1 MDLMLVSGGIMNYRQ
16 LLLSF
21 FRKVLPLLLLAGVGW
36 AQQTEMPPRTQDR
49 PLADRIRSQERPE
62 RDHYLKPDE
71 VIKALNLKN
80 GEVVADIGAG
90 TGYFTRRFAH
100 AVAPNGKVYAVD
112 IAADVIDYQ
121 KQRAKQEHLTNIVFI
136 VSQRADPLLPAASMD
151 LAFFCDVIH
160 HLENRV
166 GYYKTLIKDIKPH
179 GYMAIIDYPPDSP
192 RRPHPPNQLVP
203 REEAIAEAE
212 QAGFKF
218 MKEITILPDYYFLL
232 FVKQ

>member
-1 MDLMLVSGGIMNYRQ
+1 MSYRRF
-16 LLLSF
+16 LLSF
-21 FRKVLPLLLLAGVGW
+21 FRGLLPVLLLVGAGW
-36 AQQTEMPPRTQDR
+36 AQQTEIPPRTQDR
-49 PLADRIRSQERPE
+49 PLSDRIRSQERPE
-62 RDHYLKPDE
+62 RDQYLKPDE

-90 TGYFTRRFAH
+90 TGYFTRRFAR
-100 AVAPNGKVYAVD
+100 AVAPSGKVYAVD

-121 KQRAKQEHLTNIVFI
+121 KQRAKQENLNNIVFV
-136 VSQRADPLLPAASMD
+136 VSRPADPLLAADSVD

-192 RRPHPPNQLVP
+192 RRPHPANQLVP
-203 REEAIAEAE
+203 REEAISEAE

-218 MKEITILPDYYFLL
+218 VKDFPILPDYYFLL
-232 FVKQ
+232 FAKR

>member
-1 MDLMLVSGGIMNYRQ
+1 MSYRRF
-16 LLLSF
+16 LLSF
-21 FRKVLPLLLLAGVGW
+21 FRALLSLLLLVGMGW

-49 PLADRIRSQERPE
+49 SLADRIRSQERPE
-62 RDHYLKPDE
+62 RDQYLKPDE

-80 GEVVADIGAG
+80 GKVVADIGAG
-90 TGYFTRRFAH
+90 TGYFTRRFAR

-121 KQRAKQEHLTNIVFI
+121 KQRAKQENLNNIVFI
-136 VSQRADPLLPAASMD
+136 VSQPADPLLPADSVD
-151 LAFFCDVIH
+151 VAFFCDVIH

-166 GYYKTLIKDIKPH
+166 GYYKTLIKDIKPP

-203 REEAIAEAE
+203 REQAISEAE

-218 MKEITILPDYYFLL
+218 IKDIPILPDYYFLL
-232 FVKQ
+232 FRKQ

>member
-80 GEVVADIGAG
+80 GDVVDHIRVG
-90 TGYFTRRFAH
+90 TGHINLSFRSA
-100 AVAPNGKVYAVD
+100 
-112 IAADVIDYQ
+112 
-121 KQRAKQEHLTNIVFI
+121 
-136 VSQRADPLLPAASMD
+136 
-151 LAFFCDVIH
+151 
-160 HLENRV
+160 
-166 GYYKTLIKDIKPH
+166 
-179 GYMAIIDYPPDSP
+179 
-192 RRPHPPNQLVP
+192 
-203 REEAIAEAE
+203 
-212 QAGFKF
+212 
-218 MKEITILPDYYFLL
+218 
-232 FVKQ
+232 

>member
-1 MDLMLVSGGIMNYRQ
+1 MSYRRF
-16 LLLSF
+16 LLSLL
-21 FRKVLPLLLLAGVGW
+21 RASMPLCLLAGVGW

-71 VIKALNLKN
+71 VIEALNLKN

-90 TGYFTRRFAH
+90 TGYFTRRFAR

-121 KQRAKQEHLTNIVFI
+121 KQRAKQENLNNIAFI
-136 VSQRADPLLPAASMD
+136 VSQPADPLLPADSLD

-166 GYYKTLIKDIKPH
+166 GYYKTLIKDIKPSGH
-179 GYMAIIDYPPDSP
+179 MAIIDYRPDSP

-203 REEAIAEAE
+203 PEEAISEAE

-218 MKEITILPDYYFLL
+218 IKDVPILPDYYFLL
-232 FVKQ
+232 FAKQ

>member
-1 MDLMLVSGGIMNYRQ
+1 MSYRRF
-16 LLLSF
+16 LLLLRAS
-21 FRKVLPLLLLAGVGW
+21 VPLFLLAGVGW

-62 RDHYLKPDE
+62 RDEDLKPDE

-90 TGYFTRRFAH
+90 TGYFTRRFAR

-121 KQRAKQEHLTNIVFI
+121 KQRAKQENLNNIAFI
-136 VSQRADPLLPAASMD
+136 VSQPADPSLPADSLD

-160 HLENRV
+160 HVENRV
-166 GYYKTLIKDIKPH
+166 TYYKTLIKDIKPS
-179 GYMAIIDYPPDSP
+179 GYMAIIDYPPGSP

-203 REEAIAEAE
+203 REEAISEAE

-218 MKEITILPDYYFLL
+218 IKDIPILPDYYFLL
-232 FVKQ
+232 FAKQ

>member
-1 MDLMLVSGGIMNYRQ
+1 MRNRR
-16 LLLSF
+16 LLPWFFPTLS
-21 FRKVLPLLLLAGVGW
+21 LLLLAGVGR
-36 AQQTEMPPRTQDR
+36 AQQSEMPPRTEDR
-49 PLADRIRSQERPE
+49 PLVDRIRSQERPE
-62 RDHYLKPDE
+62 RDLYLKPDE

-90 TGYFTRRFAH
+90 TGYFTRRLAQ
-100 AVAPNGKVYAVD
+100 AVAPNGRVYAVD

-121 KQRAKQEHLTNIVFI
+121 KQRAKQENLNNIVFI
-136 VSQRADPLLPAASMD
+136 VSRPADPLLPADSLD

-166 GYYKTLIKDIKPH
+166 AYYKTLMKDIKAP

-203 REEAIAEAE
+203 REQAISEAE

-218 MKEITILPDYYFLL
+218 VKDIPILPDYYFLL
-232 FVKQ
+232 FAKQ